1 MRNFLIR
8 EFNNLNKFVT
18 DMLRHFNHKRQK
30 TFYLCWNKL
39 SKKKMKRI
47 AVYCGSSS
55 GSSDIFK
62 IKAEIMGKALAI
74 NNIELV
80 YGGAKV
86 GLMGAVANGALNNG
100 GKAIGVLPRFLA
112 EKELEHTSL
121 TEIHLVDT
129 MHERKFKMADL
140 ADGFVALPGGFGT
153 MEELFEMLTWA
164 QLSLHKKPVALLNV
178 NGYYDALIQFIKVM
192 NRDGFLKDDYLD
204 LLIVSSDIDD
214 LLLQMKS
221 YVPLK
226 NEKWFVAK

>member
-1 MRNFLIR
+1 
-8 EFNNLNKFVT
+8 
-18 DMLRHFNHKRQK
+18 
-30 TFYLCWNKL
+30 
-39 SKKKMKRI
+39 MKRI

-55 GSSDIFK
+55 GSNDLFK
-62 IKAEIMGKALAI
+62 IKAEIMGKALAK

-100 GKAIGVLPRFLA
+100 GNAIGVLPRFLA

-140 ADGFVALPGGFGT
+140 SDGFIALPGGFGT
-153 MEELFEMLTWA
+153 MEELFEVLTWA

-178 NGYYDALIQFIKVM
+178 NGYYDALLQFIKVM

-204 LLIVSSDIDD
+204 LLIVSNDVDD

-226 NEKWFVAK
+226 NEKWFVSK